1 MSLPHNK
8 IKTKGYPITIK
19 SNPDKSEIQTRI
31 ELLKKNGYK
40 IDQSKVKSWG
50 PNLQKMWSKI
60 SSKYITLD
68 GRPYTAP
75 VNNNDVTYMRYDFIP
90 FDKYRNPKREIE
102 QSDFV
107 RLSNQ
112 LRYVQTPFTNTT
124 LVDDREKKYQVTDAG
139 RSRFVT
145 FPSNK
150 NNTETE
156 EAEFRT
162 EPRDQAYRE
171 NHEEIFKNTFYND
184 LADRNNFRYYDFNDY
199 PITTAQSTKTKS
211 TKSVNDEYPEQKA
224 KAQSEGQEGQKTK
237 SFTDAFNDARKNKLQ
252 FFTYNGKLYHSM
264 TKQELN
270 GSNSEWSKFKN
281 NSKELGQSIDSKINI
296 NSVMMPTIEQD
307 KQRTGTTGQISQLE
321 TTSAP
326 LRYYNNEFEQA
337 SNYANQATNA
347 GKSTKTIAGEWQP
360 VLPEADRADFE
371 TDEEYKQGYI
381 NKQQDNTSQNAEDG
395 NYAFSY
401 LRAQNEKDGGKL
413 RKKLISKIK

>member
-1 MSLPHNK
+1 MSLPHSK

-19 SNPDKSEIQTRI
+19 FNPDKSEIQTRI

-40 IDQSKVKSWG
+40 IDESKVKSWG

-75 VNNNDVTYMRYDFIP
+75 VNNNDITYKPHGFIP
-90 FDKYRNPKREIE
+90 FDKYRDSKREKA

-112 LRYVQTPFTNTT
+112 LNYIQTPFTNTT
-124 LVDDREKKYQVTDAG
+124 LVDNRGKKYQVTDNG
-139 RSRFVT
+139 GSRFVI
-145 FPSNK
+145 FPGNK
-150 NNTETE
+150 NNPTEVNQ
-156 EAEFRT
+156 FRT
-162 EPRDQAYRE
+162 APRDQVYRE
-171 NHEEIFKNTFYND
+171 EYDEGKHKNPFYND
-184 LADRNNFRYYDFNDY
+184 LSDRNNFPYYDFRDY
-199 PITTAQSTKTKS
+199 STTPTQSSKTESIKS
-211 TKSVNDEYPEQKA
+211 TNNKQPEQKA
-224 KAQSEGQEGQKTK
+224 SQSQRVQKAK

-264 TKQELN
+264 TNQELN
-270 GSNSEWSKFKN
+270 GDNSEWLNFKN

-296 NSVMMPTIEQD
+296 NSVMMPTVEQD

-321 TTSAP
+321 TESSP

-337 SNYANQATNA
+337 SSYTNQATNA
-347 GKSTKTIAGEWQP
+347 RESTKTIHGEWQP
-360 VLPEADRADFE
+360 VLPKADRADFE
-371 TDEEYKQGYI
+371 TDQEYQQGYI
-381 NKQQDNTSQNAEDG
+381 NQEQDNTNQNAEDG

-401 LRAQNEKDGGKL
+401 LRAQNEKCGGKI
-413 RKKLISKIK
+413 RKKFITKRK

>member
-1 MSLPHNK
+1 MSLPHSK
-8 IKTKGYPITIK
+8 IKTKGYNITIK

-40 IDQSKVKSWG
+40 IDESKVKSWG

-75 VNNNDVTYMRYDFIP
+75 VNNNDVTYMPGTFIP
-90 FDKYRNPKREIE
+90 FDKYRDPKREKTR
-102 QSDFV
+102 SDFV
-107 RLSNQ
+107 RLLNQ
-112 LRYVQTPFTNTT
+112 LNYIQTPFADAT
-124 LVDDREKKYQVTDAG
+124 LVDYRGKKYYVTDTDDG
-139 RSRFVT
+139 SRLVQ
-145 FPSNK
+145 FPGDM
-150 NNTETE
+150 NNPTEI
-156 EAEFRT
+156 AEFRT
-162 EPRDQAYRE
+162 APRDQAYRGVYE
-171 NHEEIFKNTFYND
+171 GKNKNPFYND
-184 LADRNNFRYYDFNDY
+184 LSDRNDFPDYDFRDY
-199 PITTAQSTKTKS
+199 SKTPTQSSKTESIKS
-211 TKSVNDEYPEQKA
+211 TNNKYPEQKA
-224 KAQSEGQEGQKTK
+224 SKSQQAQNVK
-237 SFTDAFNDARKNKLQ
+237 SFTDTFNDARKNKLQ

-264 TKQELN
+264 TNQELN
-270 GSNSEWSKFKN
+270 GDNSEWLNFKN

-296 NSVMMPTIEQD
+296 NSVMIPTVEQD

-321 TTSAP
+321 TASSP

-347 GKSTKTIAGEWQP
+347 GESTKTIAVEWQP

-371 TDEEYKQGYI
+371 TNEEYKQGYI

-401 LRAQNEKDGGKL
+401 LRARNEKDGGKL

>member
-1 MSLPHNK
+1 MNLPHSK

-40 IDQSKVKSWG
+40 IDESKVKSWG

-75 VNNNDVTYMRYDFIP
+75 VNNNDVTYMRYSFIP
-90 FDKYRNPKREIE
+90 FDKYRDPKREKAK
-102 QSDFV
+102 SDFV

-112 LRYVQTPFTNTT
+112 LNYIQTPFTNTT
-124 LVDDREKKYQVTDAG
+124 LVDDRGKKYEVTDSG
-139 RSRFVT
+139 GSRFVT
-145 FPSNK
+145 FPGDK
-150 NNTETE
+150 NNSETE
-156 EAEFRT
+156 IAEFRT
-162 EPRDQAYRE
+162 APRDQAYRE
-171 NHEEIFKNTFYND
+171 EYKGKNKSPFYND
-184 LADRNNFRYYDFNDY
+184 LSDRNDFPDYDFRDY
-199 PITTAQSTKTKS
+199 STTPTQSSKTESIKS
-211 TKSVNDEYPEQKA
+211 TNNKQPEQKA
-224 KAQSEGQEGQKTK
+224 SQSQQAQKAK

-264 TKQELN
+264 TNQELN
-270 GSNSEWSKFKN
+270 GDNSEWLNFKN

-296 NSVMMPTIEQD
+296 NSVMMPTVEQD

-321 TTSAP
+321 TASSP

-347 GKSTKTIAGEWQP
+347 GESTKTIPGEWQP
-360 VLPEADRADFE
+360 VLPKADRTDFE

-381 NKQQDNTSQNAEDG
+381 NKRQDNTSQNAEDG

-401 LRAQNEKDGGKL
+401 LRAQNEKDGGKVL
-413 RKKLISKIK
+413 KKFISKQK

>member
-1 MSLPHNK
+1 MSLPHSK

-40 IDQSKVKSWG
+40 IDESKVKSWG

-75 VNNNDVTYMRYDFIP
+75 VNNNDVTYKPYGFIP
-90 FDKYRNPKREIE
+90 FDKYRDPKREKA

-112 LRYVQTPFTNTT
+112 LNYIQTPFTNTT
-124 LVDDREKKYQVTDAG
+124 LVDDRGKKYQVTDNDG
-139 RSRFVT
+139 SRFVI
-145 FPSNK
+145 FPGNK
-150 NNTETE
+150 NKPTEIN
-156 EAEFRT
+156 EFRT
-162 EPRDQAYRE
+162 VPRDQAYRE
-171 NHEEIFKNTFYND
+171 EYDEGKNKNSFYND
-184 LADRNNFRYYDFNDY
+184 ISDRNGFPYYDFRDY
-199 PITTAQSTKTKS
+199 SKTPTQSSKTESIKS
-211 TKSVNDEYPEQKA
+211 TNNKQSEQKA
-224 KAQSEGQEGQKTK
+224 SQSQQAQKVK

-252 FFTYNGKLYHSM
+252 FFAYNGKLYHSM

-270 GSNSEWSKFKN
+270 GDNSEWLNFKN
-281 NSKELGQSIDSKINI
+281 NSKELDQSIDSKINI
-296 NSVMMPTIEQD
+296 NSVMMPTVEQD

-321 TTSAP
+321 TASSP

-337 SNYANQATNA
+337 SNYTNQATDA
-347 GKSTKTIAGEWQP
+347 GESTKTISGEWYP
-360 VLPEADRADFE
+360 VLPKADRADFE
-371 TDEEYKQGYI
+371 TDQEYQQGYI
-381 NKQQDNTSQNAEDG
+381 NQEQDNTNQNAEDG

-401 LRAQNEKDGGKL
+401 LRAQNKKCGGKI
-413 RKKLISKIK
+413 RKKLITKRK

>member
-1 MSLPHNK
+1 MSLPHSK

-40 IDQSKVKSWG
+40 IDESKVKSWG

-75 VNNNDVTYMRYDFIP
+75 VNNNDVTYMRYTFIP
-90 FDKYRNPKREIE
+90 FDKYRDPKREKTR
-102 QSDFV
+102 SDFV
-107 RLSNQ
+107 RLLNQ
-112 LRYVQTPFTNTT
+112 LNYIQTPFTNTT
-124 LVDDREKKYQVTDAG
+124 LVDYRGKKYDVTDNVG
-139 RSRFVT
+139 SRFVT
-145 FPSNK
+145 FPGDE
-150 NNTETE
+150 NNSTEI
-156 EAEFRT
+156 AWFRT
-162 EPRDQAYRE
+162 VPRDQAYRE
-171 NHEEIFKNTFYND
+171 EYEEKNKNPFYND
-184 LADRNNFRYYDFNDY
+184 LADRNDFPDYDFIDY
-199 PITTAQSTKTKS
+199 SKTPTQSSKTESIKS
-211 TKSVNDEYPEQKA
+211 TNNKQPEQKA
-224 KAQSEGQEGQKTK
+224 SQSQQVQKAK
-237 SFTDAFNDARKNKLQ
+237 SFTDTFNDARKNKLQ

-264 TKQELN
+264 TNQELN
-270 GSNSEWSKFKN
+270 GDNSEWLNFKN
-281 NSKELGQSIDSKINI
+281 NSKELGKPIDSKINI
-296 NSVMMPTIEQD
+296 NSVMMPTVEQD

-321 TTSAP
+321 TASSP

-347 GKSTKTIAGEWQP
+347 GESTKTIAVEWQP
-360 VLPEADRADFE
+360 VLPEADRVDFE

-401 LRAQNEKDGGKL
+401 LRAQNQKDGGKL